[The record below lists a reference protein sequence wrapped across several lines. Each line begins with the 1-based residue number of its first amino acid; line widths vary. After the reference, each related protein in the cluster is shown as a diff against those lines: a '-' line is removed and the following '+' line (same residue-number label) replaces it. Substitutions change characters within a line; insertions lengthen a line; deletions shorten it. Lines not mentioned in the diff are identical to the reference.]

1 MQSLELKI
9 PPPIIAVLI
18 AIAMWGISLI
28 TPLLAVPRNYLI
40 PLAIAIA
47 LIGGAF
53 AIAGNISFHQVKTT
67 VNPMR
72 PESASSLVC
81 SGVYKFTRNPMYLG
95 MLIVLVAWAIFL
107 SSPGALL
114 GLLAFFFYIDRFQIA
129 PEERV
134 LSRLFGNDY
143 ATYQTKV
150 RRWV

>member
-1 MQSLELKI
+1 
-9 PPPIIAVLI
+9 
-18 AIAMWGISLI
+18 
-28 TPLLAVPRNYLI
+28 
-40 PLAIAIA
+40 
-47 LIGGAF
+47 
-53 AIAGNISFHQVKTT
+53 
-67 VNPMR
+67 
-72 PESASSLVC
+72 
-81 SGVYKFTRNPMYLG
+81 